1 MMIRKFYLTLA
12 ILIFLS
18 STIVSFSANVDSSP
32 YHISADTSVSLGDP
46 LYVVLCKVSVSL
58 RYSPSS
64 DAVTITQVPLYS
76 KVTYLGNAGNGFL
89 YVDYNGQK
97 GYILSSYL
105 DYMEPQTAVSHFG
118 LIVNVNEYASLRSL
132 PSTDAEVY
140 AHIPK
145 GATVTEISDANQYF
159 YSVSYDGK
167 QGYVLKS
174 LVQLYTDQLHQVY
187 GTYYCFELNEFIDIT
202 ANDPKTISVE
212 FYTYAATGEKN
223 PPLMKVNYEKINSN
237 TWSSV
242 AADYGRFSLDSGA
255 QIISYD
261 GQNTIA
267 FVPYGYPP
275 VYYRR

>member
-1 MMIRKFYLTLA
+1 MNFHKLISTVLA
-12 ILIFLS
+12 LVFLS
-18 STIVSFSANVDSSP
+18 LNIVSYSYNIDYSP
-32 YHISADTSVSLGDP
+32 YYISAEKSVSSGESM
-46 LYVVLCKVSVSL
+46 YVVLCKISVSL
-58 RYSPSS
+58 RQSPSS
-64 DAVTITQVPLYS
+64 DAVTITQVPLNS

-89 YVDYNGQK
+89 YVDYNGMK

-105 DYMEPQTAVSHFG
+105 DYLEPETAVSHFG
-118 LIVNVNEYASLRSL
+118 LIVNVNEYASLRRL
-132 PSTDAEVY
+132 PSTDSDVY

-145 GATVTEISDANQYF
+145 GATVTEISNANQYF
-159 YSVSYDGK
+159 YQVTYDGK
-167 QGYVLKS
+167 TGYVLKS
-174 LVQLYTDQLHQVY
+174 LVQLYTDQLQKVY

-202 ANDPKTISVE
+202 ASDPKTITVE
-212 FYTYAATGEKN
+212 FYTYSPTGEKN
-223 PPLMKVNYEKINSN
+223 PPLMKVDYEKVNSN

-242 AADYGRFSLDSGA
+242 ANNYGRFSLDSGA